1 MSPDREDIPHNP
13 GAINVT
19 ALLKRQ
25 LPSSQEKQGNDNL
38 ELACETRDKFKS
50 VITEGD
56 KRAID
61 DKIICALDM
70 KEVLD
75 TKSGIS
81 KFKHARL
88 YCRASR
94 DAYRSAKVAFACDF
108 SYCI

>member
-61 DKIICALDM
+61 DKIIW
-70 KEVLD
+70 
-75 TKSGIS
+75 
-81 KFKHARL
+81 
-88 YCRASR
+88 
-94 DAYRSAKVAFACDF
+94 
-108 SYCI
+108 